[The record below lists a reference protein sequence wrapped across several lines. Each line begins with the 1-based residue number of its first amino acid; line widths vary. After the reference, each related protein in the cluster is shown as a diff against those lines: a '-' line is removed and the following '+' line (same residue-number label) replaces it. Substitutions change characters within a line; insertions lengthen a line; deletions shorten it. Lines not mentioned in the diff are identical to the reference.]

1 MNPLVPI
8 VAVALMAAA
17 APAPQAPAPAPPPA
31 PQAPAESG
39 WRTFEGS
46 LSATGQRQAI
56 PTESGQPA
64 VTIQLSGPVSIT
76 AGEGLSRGF
85 RAEVVGFDDG
95 SGLTALRG
103 VWTDARGDRIFT
115 RLESG
120 FVATG
125 RRVNGVITGGTG
137 RYAGMTGDY
146 SFEWQYVV
154 EAEAGT
160 ISGRGTGLR
169 GRYRVGGAGK

>member
-1 MNPLVPI
+1 MNPLIPI
-8 VAVALMAAA
+8 VAVAVMTAAV
-17 APAPQAPAPAPPPA
+17 PAPQAPPAA
-31 PQAPAESG
+31 AQAAAGE

-46 LSATGQRQAI
+46 LSATGQRQSI
-56 PTESGQPA
+56 PTESGHPA
-64 VTIQLSGPVSIT
+64 VTVQLSGPVSI
-76 AGEGLSRGF
+76 AVGDGLSRGF

-95 SGLTALRG
+95 AGLTVLRG
-103 VWTDARGDRIFT
+103 VWTDDRGDRIFT

-125 RRVNGVITGGTG
+125 RRVHGVITGGTG
-137 RYAGMTGDY
+137 RYAGISGDY

-169 GRYRVGGAGK
+169 GRFRAVGAGK